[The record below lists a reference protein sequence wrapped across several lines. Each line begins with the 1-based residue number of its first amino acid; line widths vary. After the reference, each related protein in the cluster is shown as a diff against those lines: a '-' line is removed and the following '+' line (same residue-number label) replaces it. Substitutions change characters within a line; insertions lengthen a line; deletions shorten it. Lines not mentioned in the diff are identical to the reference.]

1 MNVVS
6 PKTESLL
13 ELLEAYRVTTSTLAA
28 IYQKLVAAP
37 NAIYTLNFLWFRN
50 DTVQGVGA
58 VKEKYEQ
65 FVGKRCKSFMRCD
78 GTCRNPIN
86 GGISISSICATKGGA
101 DLIEDASEAVDV
113 LEEEPANIRAQ
124 SLADV
129 TRLGM
134 AYGLISKGDQF
145 PAKHKDHEDQF
156 GPSFLVGPLICLSSS
171 SELFKRR
178 RRPMRAHNGFYHKT
192 KSVPENGKNQ
202 LQI

>member
-86 GGISISSICATKGGA
+86 GVTQVYLCALMESMAKCPGISISSICATKGGA

-113 LEEEPANIRAQ
+113 LEEETGEHSSTVACTPT
-124 SLADV
+124 V
-129 TRLGM
+129 TTQLS
-134 AYGLISKGDQF
+134 IS
-145 PAKHKDHEDQF
+145 
-156 GPSFLVGPLICLSSS
+156 ST
-171 SELFKRR
+171 EL
-178 RRPMRAHNGFYHKT
+178 
-192 KSVPENGKNQ
+192 
-202 LQI
+202 